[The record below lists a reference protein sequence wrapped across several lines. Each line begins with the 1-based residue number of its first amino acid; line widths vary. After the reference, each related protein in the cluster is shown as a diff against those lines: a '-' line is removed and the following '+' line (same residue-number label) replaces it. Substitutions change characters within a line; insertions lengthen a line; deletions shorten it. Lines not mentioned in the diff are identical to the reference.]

1 MNTEGGFT
9 SGQPTI
15 LLRDLGN
22 AARYSSASPD
32 QSRIVIRVSPDAT
45 KDQGEIRLLFNW
57 AEAIRQSR
65 SGTPLQ

>member
-1 MNTEGGFT
+1 MDTEGGFT

-15 LLRDLGN
+15 LIRDSGC
-22 AARYSSASPD
+22 AARYSSASSD
-32 QSRIVIRVSPDAT
+32 HSRIVIRVSSDAT
-45 KDQGEIRLLFNW
+45 KEKGEIRLLFNW